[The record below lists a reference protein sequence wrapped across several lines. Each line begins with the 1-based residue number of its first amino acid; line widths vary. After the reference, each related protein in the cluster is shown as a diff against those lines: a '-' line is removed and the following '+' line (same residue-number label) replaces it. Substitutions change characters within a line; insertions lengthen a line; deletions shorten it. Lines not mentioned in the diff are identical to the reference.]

1 MYICVAY
8 FSDVF
13 SFPLSKNT
21 DLVPPT
27 IMFYFLPRVFTYVC
41 FCMCVAAGV
50 SVVCL
55 FPAARPWDE
64 SLCVAVGTLPA
75 LLINI
80 ANPKVHKNVPF

>member
-1 MYICVAY
+1 
-8 FSDVF
+8 
-13 SFPLSKNT
+13 
-21 DLVPPT
+21 
-27 IMFYFLPRVFTYVC
+27 
-41 FCMCVAAGV
+41 MCVAAGV